1 MHYISG
7 EEYKTLLYQI
17 ISVNQRTIKTRFL
30 GHVKMYTQKYLL
42 IDHINYS
49 QRITLE
55 WCRLNYA
62 PTDLCRFIV

>member
-30 GHVKMYTQKYLL
+30 GHVKMYTQKYS
-42 IDHINYS
+42 Y
-49 QRITLE
+49 
-55 WCRLNYA
+55 
-62 PTDLCRFIV
+62 